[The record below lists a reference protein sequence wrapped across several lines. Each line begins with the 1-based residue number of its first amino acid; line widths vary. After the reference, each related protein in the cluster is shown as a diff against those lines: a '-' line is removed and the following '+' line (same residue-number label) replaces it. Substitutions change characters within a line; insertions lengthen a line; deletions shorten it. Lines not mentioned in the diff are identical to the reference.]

1 MSRVF
6 VTSNRMRKDHATG
19 TLKPIVDLRPAEKW
33 GSLSP
38 VFDHEMEPTDVDD
51 VRQAAHRL
59 ETFDPDEDYVLPN
72 GSPIA
77 TLAPGMILG
86 DKGMDSIQTLVWD
99 KIHMKYVLGVIEL

>member
-6 VTSNRMRKDHATG
+6 VTSNRMRKDRDTG
-19 TLKPIVDLRPAEKW
+19 QLKPIVDLRPAEKW
-33 GSLSP
+33 GSLNS

-51 VRQAAHRL
+51 VRLAADRL
-59 ETFDPDEDYVLPN
+59 ETFDPDQDYVLPN

-77 TLAPGMILG
+77 TLATGMILG
-86 DKGMDSIQTLVWD
+86 DKGMDSVQTLVWD

>member
-1 MSRVF
+1 
-6 VTSNRMRKDHATG
+6 MRKDHITN

-33 GSLSP
+33 GSLNS

-51 VRQAAHRL
+51 LRQAASRL
-59 ETFDPDEDYVLPN
+59 KDFDPEEDYVLPN

-77 TLAPGMILG
+77 TLATGMMLG
-86 DKGMDSIQTLVWD
+86 DKGFDSIQTLVWD